1 MTSDVSERDRK
12 VASCKSTTESR
23 LPEVAAKL
31 LSYVAA
37 SFSLALPRR
46 QGQSREKIRKLARR
60 ARMASSIPVLTLFS
74 GSYIKYDQS

>member
-46 QGQSREKIRKLARR
+46 QGQSRFESWQEEQEWQAV
-60 ARMASSIPVLTLFS
+60 SLF
-74 GSYIKYDQS
+74 